1 MGKTMKFFKTLFAV
15 LTASFFTLTIQS
27 ADLNIATLDP
37 QAALFSTNV
46 AKKELEE
53 LENSDEW
60 KEVVEELQAKATEAR
75 EIQERTQKDGPTM
88 SDEEKQAEF
97 NKIFASLTEINIDSL
112 LANIESIVT
121 PEGAVQDRAEI
132 DAFVKN
138 AKLLNNA
145 GNSIYV
151 CK

>member
-1 MGKTMKFFKTLFAV
+1 MKFFKTLFAV
-15 LTASFFTLTIQS
+15 LMASFFTFTLQS

-88 SDEEKQAEF
+88 SDEEKTRGSFRNFSLSSKILILREKLINLGIKLF
-97 NKIFASLTEINIDSL
+97 NCFLKNRQKNFKSSSLN
-112 LANIESIVT
+112 
-121 PEGAVQDRAEI
+121 
-132 DAFVKN
+132 
-138 AKLLNNA
+138 
-145 GNSIYV
+145 
-151 CK
+151 